1 MTRVKKTRK
10 TGPLAPSK
18 KPQKDW
24 EQPKTKSAPSKP
36 THKTKGHKPGSRFN
50 PPSNQGKRQEASG
63 NSQAHDPRHGSKK
76 PISLIDPKQAAQMP
90 QPPSFDRKAAMAE
103 LTSIENDE
111 RLQAL
116 LERAEDGESLS
127 AVDTKYMEERTER
140 FSQLAEILGIELEDD
155 DDFDDLDFDDEF
167 EDDDERS

>member
-18 KPQKDW
+18 KVEKDW
-24 EQPKTKSAPSKP
+24 QQPKAKSAPTKP

-50 PPSNQGKRQEASG
+50 PTSNKAKRRDASG
-63 NSQAHDPRHGSKK
+63 NTQAHDPRHGSKK
-76 PISLIDPKQAAQMP
+76 PISLVDPKQAVPVPKQ
-90 QPPSFDRKAAMAE
+90 PSFDRKAAMAE

-116 LERAEDGESLS
+116 LERAEDGETLNAS
-127 AVDTKYMEERTER
+127 DTKYMEERTER
-140 FSQLAEILGIELEDD
+140 FSQLAEMLGIELEDD
-155 DDFDDLDFDDEF
+155 DDLDFDDEF
-167 EDDDERS
+167 EDDDDRS